1 MRLLLWALDECPGL
15 HPFLKAVLS
24 FAWCLSFALLL
35 RHGEVCPRAGASRS
49 CFPRNSW
56 FRTKSPT
63 LMEFHLPASKTDVF
77 REGVTLVCAK
87 VGGPLCPVTRFS
99 TMVRECTFIRRPD
112 SILLTADGV
121 RPLTRDV
128 SISALKQCAQLLN
141 DRFGI
146 GLDPDAIGNGSFR
159 RGGASWLH
167 ELGVSDALIKV
178 LGRWR
183 SNTYQIYIE
192 RPLSATVSAQRLL
205 SVSAGDALGSA
216 RRWLGG
222 TRAFAGF

>member
-1 MRLLLWALDECPGL
+1 MCSAKGS
-15 HPFLKAVLS
+15 LS
-24 FAWCLSFALLL
+24 FVRRWEVLCAQSLDSQPWCENAHSS
-35 RHGEVCPRAGASRS
+35 GA
-49 CFPRNSW
+49 P
-56 FRTKSPT
+56 
-63 LMEFHLPASKTDVF
+63 
-77 REGVTLVCAK
+77 
-87 VGGPLCPVTRFS
+87 
-99 TMVRECTFIRRPD
+99 I
-112 SILLTADGV
+112 

-222 TRAFAGF
+222 TRARSQDFDPWAAEE